1 MKTISNLP
9 QLIITLSF
17 HLSVWLIERFS
28 NIEKYQKKV
37 DKLLELEKGTLG
49 KDIAECLSNNKLR
62 LVPGYESHDLKHV
75 LLDYKM
81 NPVDEIRMQAFMI
94 GNGNIS
100 IPSLA
105 IFLYGFLLLPHKW
118 QTFYKDFKTG
128 FASQPIKNWQIDQY
142 SSFSTTDLR
151 RKVIGTRNVEHPIQM
166 KMKKLAL
173 IGSCMSMVLGAL
185 GMLYCL
191 PFLFSSVLEDLV
203 GAGFPFVGGAIL
215 FAAGLISFSINN
227 KKLGLIQ
234 PISYASAQHRT
245 PY

>member
-1 MKTISNLP
+1 MKKILSLP

-17 HLSVWLIERFS
+17 HLSVWIIERFS
-28 NIEKYQKKV
+28 NIKKYQNKV
-37 DKLLELEKGTLG
+37 DKLNELEKGTLG
-49 KDIAECLSNNKLR
+49 KDIAECLLKNKLK

-100 IPSLA
+100 IPSLS
-105 IFLYGFLLLPHKW
+105 IFLYGFLLLPNKW
-118 QTFYKDFKTG
+118 RTFYKDFKNGLT
-128 FASQPIKNWQIDQY
+128 SQPIKHWQIDQY
-142 SSFSTTDLR
+142 SSYYTTDLR
-151 RKVIGTRNVEHPIQM
+151 KRVIGTKDVQHVMQT
-166 KMKKLAL
+166 KMKKLGL
-173 IGSCMSMVLGAL
+173 ITSCLSMVLGAF

-191 PFLFSSVLEDLV
+191 HFLFSPVLEDLV

-227 KKLGLIQ
+227 KKTG
-234 PISYASAQHRT
+234 PNNGFMPAEVYSNAA
-245 PY
+245 

>member
-1 MKTISNLP
+1 MKKILSLP

-17 HLSVWLIERFS
+17 HLSVWMIERFS
-28 NIEKYQKKV
+28 NIKKYQQKV
-37 DKLLELEKGTLG
+37 DKLNESEKGTLG
-49 KDIAECLSNNKLR
+49 KDIAECLIKNNLR

-105 IFLYGFLLLPHKW
+105 IFLYGFLLLPNKW
-118 QTFYKDFKTG
+118 RTFYNDFKSG
-128 FASQPIKNWQIDQY
+128 LASQPIKHWQIEQY
-142 SSFSTTDLR
+142 SNYYTTDLR
-151 RKVIGTRNVEHPIQM
+151 KRVIGTRDLQHIMQT
-166 KMKKLAL
+166 KMKRLTL
-173 IGSCMSMVLGAL
+173 IASCISMTLGAF

-191 PFLFSSVLEDLV
+191 PFLFSPVLEDLI

-227 KKLGLIQ
+227 KNTG
-234 PISYASAQHRT
+234 PDNSFMPAGVYSNAA
-245 PY
+245 

>member
-1 MKTISNLP
+1 MKWIFKLP

-17 HLSVWLIERFS
+17 HLSVWLIEKFS
-28 NIEKYQKKV
+28 NTKKYKEKVNGLNALQ
-37 DKLLELEKGTLG
+37 EGTLG
-49 KDIAECLSNNKLR
+49 KDIAECLAKNNLR

-81 NPVDEIRMQAFMI
+81 NPVDEIRMQAFML

-105 IFLYGFLLLPHKW
+105 IFFYGFLLLPNKW
-118 QTFYKDFKTG
+118 KIFYKDFKAG
-128 FASQPIKNWQIDQY
+128 LASQPIKHWQIDQY
-142 SSFSTTDLR
+142 STAYTKELR
-151 RKVIGTRNVEHPIQM
+151 SRVIGTRDIQSVIQP
-166 KMKKLAL
+166 KMTQLSYTTSL
-173 IGSCMSMVLGAL
+173 LCMVLGGF

-191 PFLFSSVLEDLV
+191 PYLFSSVLEDLV

-227 KKLGLIQ
+227 RKVNQ
-234 PISYASAQHRT
+234 RT
-245 PY
+245 A